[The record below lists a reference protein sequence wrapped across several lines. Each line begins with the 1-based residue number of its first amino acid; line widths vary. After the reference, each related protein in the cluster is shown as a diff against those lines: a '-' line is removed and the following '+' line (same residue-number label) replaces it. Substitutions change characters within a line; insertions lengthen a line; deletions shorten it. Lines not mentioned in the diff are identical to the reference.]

1 MNYIFIAFEELEE
14 GLGTGHI
21 TRVKRIIEFISTK
34 SFLTDNTITFV
45 TNNEIHNDNYFH
57 VHVKSIEDAENKI
70 KDLIDKKNIDVV
82 IFDCL
87 DYCQELYKVCKDNL
101 IFTIGIDTSS
111 SKSSDLDLLINP
123 SIYNKLSYFY
133 GPMHSI
139 HYENTNKSVYKNK
152 INSKKLFLC
161 FGGIDYQ
168 EHLIK
173 ILPLLKLL
181 PSKYELNIVL
191 SNNFDEKTLDDI
203 KNVNFLRKPKD
214 FYGLLNDSELAI
226 ISGGII
232 FQEALYLGIPTFVIP
247 QYKHQHQVAKKRKEE
262 GACLGFSLIKPD
274 YGNIIYKINDLLNN
288 IDLRIA
294 TSIKSRSL
302 DDGLGLNRI
311 ASSLRVYDRL
321 EWDSNFFKKEI
332 YILNSRCYTKS
343 VHKKVQSLIKEKK
356 NRPYIFFMPVK

>member
-139 HYENTNKSVYKNK
+139 HYENTNKSVYKN
-152 INSKKLFLC
+152 L
-161 FGGIDYQ
+161 YA
-168 EHLIK
+168 
-173 ILPLLKLL
+173 
-181 PSKYELNIVL
+181 L
-191 SNNFDEKTLDDI
+191 S
-203 KNVNFLRKPKD
+203 
-214 FYGLLNDSELAI
+214 
-226 ISGGII
+226 
-232 FQEALYLGIPTFVIP
+232 
-247 QYKHQHQVAKKRKEE
+247 
-262 GACLGFSLIKPD
+262 
-274 YGNIIYKINDLLNN
+274 
-288 IDLRIA
+288 
-294 TSIKSRSL
+294 
-302 DDGLGLNRI
+302 I
-311 ASSLRVYDRL
+311 AS
-321 EWDSNFFKKEI
+321 
-332 YILNSRCYTKS
+332 
-343 VHKKVQSLIKEKK
+343 
-356 NRPYIFFMPVK
+356 